1 MTVFLSFM
9 LTSAIAGILMRRR
22 PFYQT
27 QLVVLG
33 VTVVASICYFFFGM
47 L

>member
-1 MTVFLSFM
+1 MGILLSFM
-9 LTSAIAGILMRRR
+9 LVSAAAGVMMRRR

-33 VTVVASICYFFFGM
+33 LTTAATICYFYFRM